1 MPTGPQPSEPRL
13 SVVVPTN
20 ERWAHVATVVQPVL
34 AEAAA
39 LDVQVVVCGAGSDT
53 PPEFGPQVTVVH
65 HPGGDLFTARA
76 KGIAAATGDVVA
88 VLEDHIAVP
97 SGWLTQL
104 VQAWR
109 DHPDATALLFDV
121 HCDPSASVLEQA
133 LFTITFGPFIQ
144 ATEPPRHRAP
154 VPGMVSLRRDLL
166 PPAPE
171 PGQFEYG
178 VLAQVATSPDTR
190 LTHVPA
196 PVHAQHVRLR
206 ALALNYHSGRSY
218 GSGYATRH
226 PAGLAAS
233 IRRIARELRTVGA
246 DSRAAR
252 RRQHPDRSPGI
263 AFTAA
268 TVALLAAHGLG
279 QLVGVA
285 TGSPGRSHRRLE

>member
-1 MPTGPQPSEPRL
+1 MATGPRL

-20 ERWAHVATVVQPVL
+20 ERWAHVATVVQPLL

-39 LDVQVVVCGAGSDT
+39 LDVQVVVCGAGTDAS
-53 PPEFGPQVTVVH
+53 PEFGPQVTVVH

-88 VLEDHIAVP
+88 VLEDHVAVP

-121 HCDPSASVLEQA
+121 RCDPSATVLEQA
-133 LFTITFGPFIQ
+133 LFTITFGPFIE
-144 ATEPPRHRAP
+144 ATEPPRHRSP

-166 PPAPE
+166 PAALE
-171 PGQFEYG
+171 PGEFEYG
-178 VLAQVATSPDTR
+178 VLAQVATSPTTR
-190 LTHVPA
+190 ITHLRA
-196 PVHAQHVRLR
+196 PVHAQGIRLR

-226 PAGLAAS
+226 PAALAAS
-233 IRRIARELRTVGA
+233 VRRITRELRSVGA
-246 DSRAAR
+246 DSLAAR
-252 RRQHPDRSPGI
+252 RRQYPGGSPGI

-268 TVALLAAHGLG
+268 TVALLGAHALG
-279 QLVGVA
+279 QLAGVV